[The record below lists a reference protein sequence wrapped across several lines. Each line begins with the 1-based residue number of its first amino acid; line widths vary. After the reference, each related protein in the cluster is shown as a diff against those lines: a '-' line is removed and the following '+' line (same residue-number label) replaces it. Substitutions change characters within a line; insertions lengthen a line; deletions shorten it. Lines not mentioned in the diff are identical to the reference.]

1 MLSAV
6 DYYPFGMQIPG
17 RVFNGGGYRY
27 GFNGKENDN
36 EAKGWETNTIM
47 GSGYMIPEL
56 ENYL

>member
-1 MLSAV
+1 M